1 MLTVWMSSNTEVAV
15 AVDVVLVLVLALA
28 LALASALAL
37 ALASAFTVS
46 LVANPPLG
54 NGDLGDLN
62 ATRRGW

>member
-1 MLTVWMSSNTEVAV
+1 M